1 MDGRFPGD
9 ALRVASIP
17 YDQVYIRHLEA
28 VEGERRTRVRRLP
41 DPEPAGGSRFTQSG
55 WWPPA
60 MLSAQWVARHHTDF
74 DLMHL
79 HFGFDAISPADL
91 VGLIEELRRHGKPL
105 VYTAHDLRNP
115 HHRDPQAHD
124 AQLDLL
130 IPAADRVITL
140 TRGAATEIRR
150 RWGVDALVLPHPHVV
165 DFPTMERLQARRLR
179 AGTDPE
185 PPSASHPFRIGVH
198 LKSLRQNMDP
208 RIVEPLAAA
217 VSGLGHAELVVNLHR
232 EVLDP
237 GSTDYRADLEALLR
251 GGHAEGRWTLDL
263 HDYYDEPAFF
273 GYLASLDVSVLPYRF
288 GTHSGWLEACRD
300 VGTSVIAPSC
310 GHYRDQHPS
319 VIEYAHDER
328 GLDAASLRDAVHR
341 LYRQRPWTAP
351 SVAERKAQRRDLA
364 AEHERLYE
372 AVLDAGPVDAHPG
385 VRLTGEARG

>member
-1 MDGRFPGD
+1 MDGRFSGD

-17 YDQVYIRHLEA
+17 YNQVYIRHLEA
-28 VEGERRTRVRRLP
+28 VEGERPTRVRRLP
-41 DPEPAGGSRFTQSG
+41 DPHPAGGSRFTQSG

-60 MLSAQWVARHHTDF
+60 MLSAQWVAQHHTDF
-74 DLMHL
+74 DLMHV
-79 HFGFDAISPADL
+79 HFGFDAVSPADL
-91 VGLIEELRRHGKPL
+91 AALIDELRRHGKPL

-130 IPAADRVITL
+130 VPAADRVITL
-140 TRGAATEIRR
+140 TQGAATEIRR
-150 RWGVDALVLPHPHVV
+150 RWGVDAIVLPHPHVV
-165 DFPTMERLQARRLR
+165 DFPTMERLQGRRLR
-179 AGTDPE
+179 MGTGPE
-185 PPSASHPFRIGVH
+185 PPSASPPFRIGVH
-198 LKSLRQNMDP
+198 LKSLRENMDP
-208 RIVEPLAAA
+208 GIVEPLAAA
-217 VSGLGHAELVVNLHR
+217 VSGLGPAELVVNLHR

-237 GSTDYRADLEALLR
+237 GSTDYRADLDALLR
-251 GGHAEGRWTLDL
+251 GGHADGRWVLDV
-263 HDYYDEPAFF
+263 HDYYDERAFF

-319 VIEYAHDER
+319 VVEYAHDER
-328 GLDAASLRDAVHR
+328 GLDAASLRDAVHL
-341 LYRQRPWTAP
+341 LYRHRPWPAP

-372 AVLDAGPVDAHPG
+372 AVLASRSVDAVQG
-385 VRLTGEARG
+385 